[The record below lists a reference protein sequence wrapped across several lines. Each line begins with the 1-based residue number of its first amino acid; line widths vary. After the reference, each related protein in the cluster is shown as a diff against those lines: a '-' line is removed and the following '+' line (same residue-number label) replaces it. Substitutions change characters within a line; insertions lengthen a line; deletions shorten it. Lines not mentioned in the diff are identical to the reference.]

1 MNPLLRRT
9 IRRSAVIFV
18 LLFLAV
24 VAGCAA
30 QGGRE
35 SAAVA
40 PVTRPAA
47 GEVAPMESDMDSS
60 DASRNYADAA
70 NAALDTRKIIAT
82 AQMDIV
88 VDDTE
93 AAVTEVTDLA
103 TDAGGY
109 VSNANLYRD
118 MWSGSNLLR
127 GTLTLRIPA
136 DRLGQFMA
144 QLETIAVVV
153 RSSNLD
159 RQDVTDQYSDIEAQ
173 LRNLTATE
181 NELRELLA
189 EVRARP
195 NATAEDILAVHR
207 DLSDIRGQIEQLQG
221 RQNMLDNQIA
231 LSTIDVTLTP
241 DEANR
246 PVVEEGWQ
254 PGTVLRNATRALVS
268 SVQFIGSAMIWILV
282 YVLPIVLL
290 ALIPLALLVW
300 LVRTIVVRRRR
311 KRGALEEST
320 EM

>member
-1 MNPLLRRT
+1 M
-9 IRRSAVIFV
+9 

-40 PVTRPAA
+40 PVARPAA
-47 GEVAPMESDMDSS
+47 GEAAPMESDMDSS
-60 DASRNYADAA
+60 DASGNYADAA

-93 AAVTEVTDLA
+93 VAVTEVTDLA

-118 MWSGSNLLR
+118 TWSGSNLLR